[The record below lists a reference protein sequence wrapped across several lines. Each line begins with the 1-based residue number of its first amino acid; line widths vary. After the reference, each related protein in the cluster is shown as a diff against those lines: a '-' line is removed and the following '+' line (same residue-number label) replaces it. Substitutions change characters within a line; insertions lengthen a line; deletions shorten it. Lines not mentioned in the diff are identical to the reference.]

1 MNKELYYLDN
11 IKPSLN
17 ICKKADSPLGIKR
30 SMGFSLNLSKAKRGK
45 KYSKLYMKTNIIPKI
60 SSVETRLKISERARG
75 VQVKVFDKNNNLI
88 YQFLT
93 MASAAKHLG
102 VDSST
107 ISKIFRT
114 GISYDNY
121 IYKFEVKDI
130 RVWVYDTNNKLIKI
144 MENFVKTFIF
154 YKIPSTTLHRYIKS
168 GKLYKNK
175 YYFRIKCN

>member
-45 KYSKLYMKTNIIPKI
+45 KYSKLYMKTNILPKI

-130 RVWVYDTNNKLIKI
+130 RV
-144 MENFVKTFIF
+144 
-154 YKIPSTTLHRYIKS
+154 
-168 GKLYKNK
+168 
-175 YYFRIKCN
+175 